1 MMIRRFWIALVS
13 FALLGARVFAQPPQ
27 SPDGFVPLNS
37 LPPGEEL
44 PAARFVIGA
53 YAFFLVLMLF
63 YLWTIWNRLSKVE
76 KEMHELARRQGGG
89 ATR

>member
-1 MMIRRFWIALVS
+1 MIRRFWIAFVS
-13 FALLGARVFAQPPQ
+13 VALLGVTAFAQAPQ
-27 SPDGFVPLNS
+27 GSADGFVPASS

-44 PAARFVIGA
+44 PAGRFLVA
-53 YAFFLVLMLF
+53 SYSFFLLLMLF

-76 KEMHELARRQGGG
+76 KDMQELSRRQGG